1 MIMIDLKKLAEKYKM
16 DELEVKAL
24 KVCQIWMEMS
34 KKIFPSYNHNKFGKG
49 DPRKTLM
56 FKVCYKLIRETSGFI
71 GDDDY
76 PLYVRAQLDILKH
89 ISLDKGH
96 PLIEVNCL
104 VGDKAW
110 KRWKLWKKK
119 YDTTV
124 QIRSKSATTKVN
136 NPKIIEA
143 LRKTKEFFSLQ
154 FENKPT
160 YEKFKELEKDGS
172 LYRYVNFGKISPY
185 YLVLSP
191 YFEKLS
197 KECVMQKM
205 NFDIQLYK
213 TGIDESTLEHFKN
226 LFIYEF

>member
-24 KVCQIWMEMS
+24 KVCEIWMEMS

-71 GDDDY
+71 SDDDY

-124 QIRSKSATTKVN
+124 QIRSKSAATKVN
-136 NPKIIEA
+136 NTKIIEA
-143 LRKTKEFFSLQ
+143 IRKTKEFFDLH
-154 FENKPT
+154 FGNKPT
-160 YEKFKELEKDGS
+160 YEKFKDFEKDGS

-197 KECVMQKM
+197 KECVMKKM

-213 TGIDESTLEHFKN
+213 TGIDEATKEHFKN